1 MRGTEKQIKWAEEL
15 VERFN
20 EEMES
25 LIAMIPEKEKQD
37 VIRDLILNKY
47 NKLFSEAYAGD
58 IIDAMKNLNNLHGRE
73 YYSMLTSAF
82 RVSATELSMKVKNEI
97 LKK

>member
-37 VIRDLILNKY
+37 IIRNIVNHY

-58 IIDAMKNLNNLHGRE
+58 IIGEMKNLSNVHGLE
-73 YYSMLTSAF
+73 YYKRLTTAF
-82 RVSATELSMKVKNEI
+82 RLSGTELGHKITKEI